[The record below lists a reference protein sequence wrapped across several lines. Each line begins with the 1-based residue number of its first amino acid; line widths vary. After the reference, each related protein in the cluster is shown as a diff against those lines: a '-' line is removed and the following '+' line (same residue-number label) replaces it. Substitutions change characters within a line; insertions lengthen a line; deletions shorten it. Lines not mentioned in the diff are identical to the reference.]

1 MKTMG
6 ERCKAR
12 RLELGIKEVAELA
25 RQTAMHG
32 HKAMT
37 RSALSQIE
45 NGITME
51 LKYGHTVRLADAL
64 GVNHEWLAFGTG
76 NKIKS
81 KVNDPAWAAA
91 FSPVQRDLL
100 ETIRLYGSLLLDD
113 QCAALVNLIRS
124 MVGNGKVKA

>member
-1 MKTMG
+1 MG
-6 ERCKAR
+6 
-12 RLELGIKEVAELA
+12 IQEVAELA
-25 RQTAMHG
+25 RRTGSHG

-45 NGITME
+45 NGITKE

-91 FSPVQRDLL
+91 FTPVQRDLL
-100 ETIRLYGSLLLDD
+100 ETIRAYGGFLLDD
-113 QCAALVNLIRS
+113 QCTAIIALIRS
-124 MVGNGKVKA
+124 MIGNGKVSV